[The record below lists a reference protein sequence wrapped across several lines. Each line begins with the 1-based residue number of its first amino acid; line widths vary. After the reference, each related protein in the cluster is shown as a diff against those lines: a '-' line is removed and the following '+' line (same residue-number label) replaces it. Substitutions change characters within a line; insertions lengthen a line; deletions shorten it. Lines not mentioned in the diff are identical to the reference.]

1 MSKPQSSLAQIT
13 PQQLSQLP
21 KQGIVTIDG
30 KRYQVQLVPHQTA
43 PLAVQQQAIIQRP
56 DPRPSHY
63 QTAQSRG
70 IPQQDIKPPQLPS
83 VLALTLS
90 AVVALAFLVAASM
103 FSISLTAY
111 SNSVDR
117 VDNSRSFL
125 TVE

>member
-1 MSKPQSSLAQIT
+1 MSNTKTSLT
-13 PQQLSQLP
+13 KMTHQQLSQLP

-30 KRYQVQLVPHQTA
+30 QKYQVQFVPHQ
-43 PLAVQQQAIIQRP
+43 QRI
-56 DPRPSHY
+56 DSRPSHY
-63 QTAQSRG
+63 QTGLSRG
-70 IPQQDIKPPQLPS
+70 QAPQVIKPPKLPN
-83 VLALTLS
+83 VLTMTLA

-125 TVE
+125 RVE